1 MVNRGE
7 SVKIKKMRIYAAD
20 DDEFTSSDYNPDETY
35 DNVSD
40 SLDDLSDS
48 VDDMQESVDDAV
60 VDEDPVDIEMDNN
73 IANHYIA
80 ECESCHGVF
89 ISAMEET
96 DQEIEKITGTCPL
109 CDKPTDQYL
118 KWIIKELEK

>member
-1 MVNRGE
+1 M
-7 SVKIKKMRIYAAD
+7 KITKTKRRIVAAD
-20 DDEFTSSDYNPDETY
+20 EDMSFTNPSSGYNQDEGY

-40 SLDDLSDS
+40 TLDDLSDS
-48 VDDMQESVDDAV
+48 VDDMQDVVDDAV
-60 VDEDPVDIEMDNN
+60 EDPVDIEMDNN

-89 ISAMEET
+89 ISAMMET
-96 DQEIEKITGTCPL
+96 DQDIEKITGTCPL

-118 KWIIKELEK
+118 KWIIKEIEK